1 MFKTRTSRAAGLYRG
16 DKYSDAGGLAAGNST
31 RRQLQIP
38 GQADEVLVMGGT
50 EALGVRTL
58 LSQPGLAMHLVYS
71 PTRTS
76 WMQLRP
82 RLMALDAALPR
93 APVI

>member
-1 MFKTRTSRAAGLYRG
+1 MIAHAGSVARG
-16 DKYSDAGGLAAGNST
+16 PDLARRGSLLLAAGNST